1 MCAVVVV
8 ISSQQLLGWLE
19 SLLRENDRSFIHF
32 FVPSFHFLC
41 AWVCVCVCR
50 CCSQLLGC
58 PSPYKNKIWLSI
70 SISTLG
76 ESHFIW
82 MHIYFIFNF
91 TAPFATEKWFLC
103 EKKMVSSSGPNEK
116 TNERSVCECLRER
129 ERQKKTVLFSEE
141 FWMSSDSDGYLSAM
155 DMDIGTIW

>member
-1 MCAVVVV
+1 
-8 ISSQQLLGWLE
+8 
-19 SLLRENDRSFIHF
+19 
-32 FVPSFHFLC
+32 
-41 AWVCVCVCR
+41 
-50 CCSQLLGC
+50 
-58 PSPYKNKIWLSI
+58 
-70 SISTLG
+70 
-76 ESHFIW
+76 

-155 DMDIGTIW
+155 DMDIGTI

>member
-32 FVPSFHFLC
+32 LVPSFHFLC

-58 PSPYKNKIWLSI
+58 PKPYKNKIWLSI

-103 EKKMVSSSGPNEK
+103 EKKMVSSSGRMK
-116 TNERSVCECLRER
+116 KRTNGVCVSVWER
-129 ERQKKTVLFSEE
+129 ECETKKTVLFSEE